1 MALRRRSYTVKVPSM
16 KRPVNE
22 IGGVVF
28 FAMLAFLIVPAAG
41 CRTLTPLPPANLSE
55 PGWTVRQG
63 QAVWRSGRGMPEI
76 AGELLVATRPGGN
89 EFIQFTKTP
98 FPLVIAQ
105 KAANHWQI
113 QFSTENKRF
122 AGLGKPPAR
131 LIWLWLSPALSGQL
145 PAEKWSWHQNENG
158 WGLENRGNGERLEG
172 YFTEGSSGTR

>member
-1 MALRRRSYTVKVPSM
+1 M
-16 KRPVNE
+16 KQCVNKG
-22 IGGVVF
+22 GGVIFLLTF
-28 FAMLAFLIVPAAG
+28 FLVAGAG
-41 CRTLTPLPPANLSE
+41 CRTLTSLPPVNLSE

-76 AGELLVATRPGGN
+76 AGELLMATQAGTN

-98 FPLVIAQ
+98 FPLVIAR

-122 AGLGKPPAR
+122 SGLGKPPAR

-145 PAEKWSWHQNENG
+145 PSKKWLWHQSQDG
-158 WGLENRGNGERLEG
+158 WHLENRATGESLDG
-172 YFTEGSSGTR
+172 YFLESSPGTH